1 MGVAS
6 VAGSQVGEEQVVPGW
21 AREAWADPRVPA
33 TIWTVC
39 CNLLPLSFQVPIL
52 SKKEDVFAYL
62 AKYSVPLLRAAWL
75 IKMTCAYYATISEA
89 KIKKRQATD
98 PNIGK

>member
-1 MGVAS
+1 M
-6 VAGSQVGEEQVVPGW
+6 
-21 AREAWADPRVPA
+21 PA
-33 TIWTVC
+33 AVWTVC
-39 CNLLPLSFQVPIL
+39 YNVLPASFQVPIL

-75 IKMTCAYYATISEA
+75 IKMTCAYYAAISEA

>member
-1 MGVAS
+1 MKRSAAVLAVSRG
-6 VAGSQVGEEQVVPGW
+6 GQGEP
-21 AREAWADPRVPA
+21 ADLLLFA
-33 TIWTVC
+33 LC
-39 CNLLPLSFQVPIL
+39 CNLLPVSFQVPIL

-75 IKMTCAYYATISEA
+75 IKMTCAYYAAISEA

-98 PNIGK
+98 PNTGR

>member
-1 MGVAS
+1 MKRSAALQGVWGGAEEPGLTCSAS
-6 VAGSQVGEEQVVPGW
+6 SAV
-21 AREAWADPRVPA
+21 
-33 TIWTVC
+33 WTVC
-39 CNLLPLSFQVPIL
+39 YNLLPVSFQVPIL

-75 IKMTCAYYATISEA
+75 IKMTCAYYAAISEA